1 MLKQKLRYNYS
12 SKTQTFGPGTTTI
25 NVTGIIDQEINGLM
39 TVPLHNLLNNNPEFT
54 KYKEVYQIF
63 KIKEIGITTFP
74 SDQLNNIPTYINMD
88 WYGNINID
96 NIEYSD
102 RSKIIFNDAIH
113 LKTYYFKPV
122 NMFLN
127 GINLRYYQ
135 DTSINVPGNLRIQQM
150 ALGNYRGRVDIRV
163 NFKIPKDST
172 AAKMKYSVEKK
183 KQTAEIGTQTDEII
197 NITQPDLR
205 ESAQKDNLNKKE
217 PVKLKEENKVKK
229 IINEVKKEL
238 GNRQKSQKK
247 EEVDYDIDKEFN
259 KVRPIQA
266 VGQDRS
272 QLSTSRQ
279 IATALKKVGLSLEK
293 VKDLWNMALDDAD
306 EYGQPSQVFGEVIWD
321 YFSEK
326 EQMKIWNHFVE
337 KGNDIIYEFEH
348 LEEA

>member
-1 MLKQKLRYNYS
+1 VLKQKLRYNYS

-172 AAKMKYSVEKK
+172 AAKMKYSVEKR

-197 NITQPDLR
+197 NTIQPDLS
-205 ESAQKDNLNKKE
+205 ESTQKDNLIKKE
-217 PVKLKEENKVKK
+217 PVKNKSVKEK
-229 IINEVKKEL
+229 IINNVKKL
-238 GNRQKSQKK
+238 GNDIIKSQI
-247 EEVDYDIDKEFN
+247 EDFDKEFN
-259 KVRPIQA
+259 KVRPIKD

-272 QLSTSRQ
+272 QLNTTRQ
-279 IATALKKVGLSLEK
+279 IAKALKKCGYSLQK
-293 VKDLWNMALDDAD
+293 IKDLWEMSLDDD
-306 EYGQPSQVFGEVIWD
+306 EEYGQTSQVFREVLWD
-321 YFSEK
+321 FFSDK
-326 EQMKIWNHFVE
+326 EIGQIWNKFVE

-348 LEEA
+348 IDEKQA